1 MEAIKNVK
9 RMFWVGSSRKDIQ
22 ALPADVQDV
31 FGFALYQAQEG
42 EKHWQAKVL
51 KGFSGGGVLEV
62 VEDHHGDTYR
72 AVYTI
77 SLVDAV
83 YVLHCFQ
90 KKSRSGI
97 KTSKHDVDL
106 IHARLKLAQA
116 HSKGKTHD

>member
-9 RMFWVGSSRKDIQ
+9 RLFWVGSSRKDIQ
-22 ALPADVQDV
+22 TLPARM
-31 FGFALYQAQEG
+31 YS
-42 EKHWQAKVL
+42 VL
-51 KGFSGGGVLEV
+51 LCIRPRKAASIGRQRCSKGFQGGGVLEV

-72 AVYTI
+72 AVYTV
-77 SLVDAV
+77 SLADAV